1 MIGLSWD
8 RLTDI
13 TKSEK
18 PYRGSSNRYPVGN
31 RRHNLKC
38 FYVEELDGE
47 RVYRVTYGMTHNRID
62 CTKEQYDADPQ
73 NIRVYETADG
83 KKEYCRYVGTPQ
95 TIGIVRP
102 DNTFEFTSGTG
113 YAYGQGCN
121 QIMTSWS
128 KGIFYQSTR
137 HGGMVYREGNHWDR
151 GEGVTLFH
159 PIFKGMRLHIDTM
172 KPHWSSTYQV
182 VGKKVNRK
190 LGNEFLKRYETFYSV
205 NEAML
210 KAMEWKGFLETA
222 VDVIKPYADEKD
234 RRWWMSTEQKE
245 ALLKFA
251 NENIDVAPLDAGIA
265 FMCAYEIHNLY
276 RRVVSAM
283 HNEKYWGSDTEPANF
298 FANLKRKLN
307 KELYRTHPEVMTL
320 VEHTMNCP
328 YPASEWGVDIYV
340 NGKEVCQY

>member
-8 RLTDI
+8 RLTYT
-13 TKSEK
+13 TKNEK
-18 PYRGSSNRYPVGN
+18 PYRGSDNRYPVGN
-31 RRHNLKC
+31 RRHNTKC
-38 FYVEELDGE
+38 FYAEEFDGE
-47 RVYRVTYGMTHNRID
+47 RVYRVTYGMTHDRID
-62 CTKEQYDADPQ
+62 CTKEQYDADPE
-73 NIRVYETADG
+73 NVRVGEDINGTKVYF
-83 KKEYCRYVGTPQ
+83 RY
-95 TIGIVRP
+95 TIKPSTLGIVRS
-102 DNTFEFTSGTG
+102 DNTFEFTGS
-113 YAYGQGCN
+113 YYGQGCN

-137 HGGMVYREGNHWDR
+137 HGGMIYREGNPWDKDK
-151 GEGVTLFH
+151 GITLFH

-172 KPHWSSTYQV
+172 KPHWSSIYQV

-210 KAMEWKGFLETA
+210 KTMESKGFEETA
-222 VDVIKPYADEKD
+222 VDVMKPYIDEKD

-251 NENIDVAPLDAGIA
+251 DENIDVAPLDAGIA
-265 FMCAYEIHNLY
+265 FMCAYEIHNLF
-276 RRVVSAM
+276 RRVVSAV
-283 HNEKYWGSDTEPANF
+283 HNEKFWGSDTEPASY

-320 VEHTMNCP
+320 VEHTMNYP
-328 YPASEWGVDIYV
+328 YPASDWGVDVYV
-340 NGKEVCQY
+340 NGKEVEQY